1 MNVFMEMALNI
12 AYSRMGRT
20 SPNPAVG
27 AVIVK
32 DGAVISTGGT
42 SAYGGPHAETE
53 AIRAALDKKISLQGA
68 DMYVSLEPCSHYGKT
83 PSCAMAIREAG
94 IGRVHI
100 ALMDPNPLVSGNGA
114 QILREGGVGVI
125 FEKEYS
131 EKACDLLRPFEKYI
145 RQKKPFIV
153 YKSAVTLD
161 GRTASMKGDS
171 KWISS
176 RLSRYLVHR
185 ARSKVDAVI
194 VGKNTVSIDNPLLNV
209 RLDEFEREAAFFAN
223 NKIHMSGRSNGF
235 INCLMYAEDEAP
247 RDPLRVIAGLPD
259 DFAEEAHVWNS
270 GNYLVFETENNYTKL
285 LAQNPA
291 KRNFLQ
297 NLNIFFVS
305 GAAEEQVEAAVSEL
319 GRRGI
324 MFAMLEGGATLAGSF
339 FDSGN
344 IDQFLYFIAP
354 ITAGAGRP
362 SINGRGVDL
371 MADAARL
378 FDISSMMISDDI
390 LFCAYKDDKC
400 LQDL

>member
-1 MNVFMEMALNI
+1 MKDFMETALDI

-42 SAYGGPHAETE
+42 AAYGGPHAEAE
-53 AIRAALDKKISLQGA
+53 AIRAALDRGISLKGA
-68 DMYVSLEPCSHYGKT
+68 EIYVSLEPCGHYGKT
-83 PSCAMAIREAG
+83 PPCAMAIRDAG
-94 IGRVHI
+94 IGRAHI
-100 ALMDPNPLVSGNGA
+100 ALMDPNPLVSGSGA
-114 QILREGGVGVI
+114 RILKEGGVDVV

-131 EKACDLLRPFEKYI
+131 ESAYDLIRPFEKYI

-161 GRTASMKGDS
+161 GRTASIKGDS

-176 RLSRYLVHR
+176 SLSRCLVHR
-185 ARSKVDAVI
+185 MRSKVDAVI
-194 VGKNTVSIDNPLLNV
+194 VGKNTLFSDNPSLNV
-209 RLDEFEREAAFFAN
+209 RLDEFEQEAAFFAEN
-223 NKIHMSGRSNGF
+223 TINVSGRENGF
-235 INCLMYAEDEAP
+235 INRLMRAKDETP
-247 RDPLRVIAGLPD
+247 GDPLRVIIGLNAGV
-259 DFAEEAHVWNS
+259 AEDAHVWDG
-270 GNYLVFETENNYTKL
+270 GNYLVFETEDNYARL
-285 LAQNPA
+285 LEENPA
-291 KRNFLQ
+291 KRDFLR
-297 NLNIFFVS
+297 NLNIFFIS
-305 GAAEEQVEAAVSEL
+305 GSREERVEAALREL

-324 MFAMLEGGATLAGSF
+324 MFAMLEGGAALAGSF

-354 ITAGAGRP
+354 VLAGAGRP
-362 SINGRGVDL
+362 SVDGQGTDF

-378 FDISSMMISDDI
+378 FDISSAMISDDI
-390 LFCAYKDDKC
+390 LFCGYRNDKC